1 MQSFGLSAYFPGSWP
16 LCLPIGKP
24 SARMFAEQTQYVLQ
38 HVQLW
43 RQVTVG
49 RVDWEEVSYRASGT
63 PVLMPLRWILN
74 GPSDWINAAADPVMS
89 REFRLLERIIEQV
102 DAIFHPLLVSHRSL
116 WRHKDPQDII
126 SAAAGLPIRAA
137 AQKGYR

>member
-1 MQSFGLSAYFPGSWP
+1 MYSPEELRKKLARQWDNAKLRAERLLPPGSWP

-43 RQVTVG
+43 RQVTGG

-74 GPSDWINAAADPVMS
+74 GPSDWINAAAKP
-89 REFRLLERIIEQV
+89 
-102 DAIFHPLLVSHRSL
+102 AILRSVP
-116 WRHKDPQDII
+116 R
-126 SAAAGLPIRAA
+126 RAA
-137 AQKGYR
+137 RPAVRYTGYGCSRLASRRDAVY